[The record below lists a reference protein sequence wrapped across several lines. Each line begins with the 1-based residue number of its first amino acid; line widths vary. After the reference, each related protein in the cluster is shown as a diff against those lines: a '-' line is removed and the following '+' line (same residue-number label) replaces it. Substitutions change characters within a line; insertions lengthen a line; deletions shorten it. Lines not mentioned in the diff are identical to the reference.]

1 MNASGGVYLYNYNLT
16 RIEGV
21 CNNRRRNEII
31 WHQRTSH
38 RNEGVHSTSQVSNT
52 ARDRNN
58 RRPGTPARHFPSRHS
73 KQNIICNNMPIK
85 KSN

>member
-31 WHQRTSH
+31 
-38 RNEGVHSTSQVSNT
+38 
-52 ARDRNN
+52 
-58 RRPGTPARHFPSRHS
+58 
-73 KQNIICNNMPIK
+73 
-85 KSN
+85 